1 MRVLF
6 LHVDYLE
13 YEVKEKAVKGL
24 PELPKE
30 ARHGRAE
37 EALVC
42 FISAEKRDEAN
53 PIGAAKAAAVNIED
67 VASQVRTRRG
77 VLYPYS
83 HLSSSLASPDRAQEL
98 LAALEKERLA
108 RPYHVTPSPFG
119 YYKSF
124 KAAVNVHPVIHVA

>member
-1 MRVLF
+1 MRGAGALCPRRITRAEMRVLF

-24 PELPKE
+24 PDLPKE

-53 PIGAAKAAAVNIED
+53 PIGAAKAAAENIED
-67 VASQVRTRRG
+67 VASQVRARRDG
-77 VLYPYS
+77 PYPYDHTRPS
-83 HLSSSLASPDRAQEL
+83 RTATGRA
-98 LAALEKERLA
+98 
-108 RPYHVTPSPFG
+108 PG
-119 YYKSF
+119 
-124 KAAVNVHPVIHVA
+124 AV